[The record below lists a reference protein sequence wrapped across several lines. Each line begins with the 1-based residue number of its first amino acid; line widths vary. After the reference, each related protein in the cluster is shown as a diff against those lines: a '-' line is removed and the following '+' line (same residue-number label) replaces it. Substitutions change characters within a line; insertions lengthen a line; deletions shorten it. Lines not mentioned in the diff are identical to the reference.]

1 MSFVTGDEFSVRVT
15 KNYFKDWRLM
25 NSQSTFLFLTYL
37 NLMNYVILDNIR
49 FTNIRDLRLSFVDC
63 ESALEL
69 NSPDVFALCET
80 NLDDSIDSGNFY
92 VKNFL

>member
-49 FTNIRDLRLSFVDC
+49 FTNIRDLRSSFVDC

-80 NLDDSIDSGNFY
+80 NLDDSIDSGNFC